1 MEIAPAFCSSALFSL
16 TQIVAMP
23 ARGQH
28 QSRLHDIGAVSSIAG
43 NNLHRPWFG
52 NPIAHWSVSRY
63 GPIPASAAN
72 IHSPARIGAFIYGS
86 AAQPLTQ
93 IHKVNLAV
101 YQARLGISLAK
112 EGLRAQQQETAR
124 QVKEAYYQV
133 AQLQAQVARSSS
145 EKLAFN
151 DVEVG
156 VSDS

>member
-1 MEIAPAFCSSALFSL
+1 MTLVPFPPLLATTCTDRGLATPLRIGVFPA
-16 TQIVAMP
+16 T
-23 ARGQH
+23 
-28 QSRLHDIGAVSSIAG
+28 
-43 NNLHRPWFG
+43 
-52 NPIAHWSVSRY
+52 